1 MLAAWGEVTWEQGLE
16 EEKEPSSDELEL
28 VIADILATAKKLKSP
43 DGLAW
48 EKTIKEVGQ
57 QITSTCYIWGEPYK
71 LQEML
76 KNTFTYFKSFD
87 KK

>member
-1 MLAAWGEVTWEQGLE
+1 MCVGWLGRSNLGTRFGGG
-16 EEKEPSSDELEL
+16 DELEL
-28 VIADILATAKKLKSP
+28 VIADILATAKKLNSP

-57 QITSTCYIWGEPYK
+57 EITSTCYIWGEPYK